1 VSFRGAGVLERGAP
15 CADTGSA
22 KETMGDG
29 AEGLIDAQSKIQ
41 DRLDE
46 LEELRTRRFRVVRN
60 PDREQRLQSLGLARV
75 ELLRQSDVS
84 THPVRRQQLA
94 LAIAELD
101 RRIAEL
107 TAEK

>member
-1 VSFRGAGVLERGAP
+1 
-15 CADTGSA
+15 
-22 KETMGDG
+22 MGDG
-29 AEGLIDAQSKIQ
+29 AEGLIDAQAKIQ

-46 LEELRTRRFRVVRN
+46 LEEWRSRRVRSVGN
-60 PDREQRLQSLGLARV
+60 PEREQRLQSLRLARV
-75 ELLRQSDVS
+75 ELVRQSDVS

-107 TAEK
+107 AKK

>member
-1 VSFRGAGVLERGAP
+1 VSLGVAGVLEGGAP
-15 CADTGSA
+15 RADTGLA
-22 KETMGDG
+22 KEIMGDG

-46 LEELRTRRFRVVRN
+46 LEELRTRRFRIVRN
-60 PDREQRLQSLGLARV
+60 PEREQRLQSLRLARV
-75 ELLRQSDVS
+75 ELARQADVS

-94 LAIAELD
+94 LAIAEID

-107 TAEK
+107 NGK

>member
-1 VSFRGAGVLERGAP
+1 VSLCVACVLERGAP
-15 CADTGSA
+15 RADTGIA
-22 KETMGDG
+22 KGTMGDG

-46 LEELRTRRFRVVRN
+46 LEEGRTRRFRVVGN
-60 PDREQRLQSLGLARV
+60 PEREQRLQSLRLARV
-75 ELLRQSDVS
+75 ELVRQSDVS

-101 RRIAEL
+101 RRIAEFS
-107 TAEK
+107 KK

>member
-1 VSFRGAGVLERGAP
+1 
-15 CADTGSA
+15 
-22 KETMGDG
+22 MGDG
-29 AEGLIDAQSKIQ
+29 AEGLIDAQAKIQ

-46 LEELRTRRFRVVRN
+46 LEEQRRRPIRVVGN
-60 PDREQRLQSLGLARV
+60 PEREQRLQSLRLARV

-107 TAEK
+107 ASDGGGPAAAALVA

>member
-1 VSFRGAGVLERGAP
+1 VAGVLERGAP
-15 CADTGSA
+15 CADTGRA

-46 LEELRTRRFRVVRN
+46 LEERRTRRFRVIGN
-60 PDREQRLQSLGLARV
+60 PEREQRLQSLRLARA
-75 ELLRQSDVS
+75 ELARQSA
-84 THPVRRQQLA
+84 TTEHPVRRQQLA
-94 LAIAELD
+94 LALAELD

-107 TAEK
+107 PRE